1 MQGTGRGRGA
11 REEKVAKNRGVK
23 VGKGPMVESLGWG
36 LMWRGVR
43 WEVIQGPGSAVRGMI
58 WFGAGAVGVI
68 VVAKALGV
76 LP

>member
-1 MQGTGRGRGA
+1 MAEGPGRKRWRRIWGA
-11 REEKVAKNRGVK
+11 K
-23 VGKGPMVESLGWG
+23 
-36 LMWRGVR
+36 
-43 WEVIQGPGSAVRGMI
+43 WEVIQGPGSAMWRGMVRGMI

>member
-1 MQGTGRGRGA
+1 
-11 REEKVAKNRGVK
+11 
-23 VGKGPMVESLGWG
+23 
-36 LMWRGVR
+36 MWRGM
-43 WEVIQGPGSAVRGMI
+43 VRGMI